1 MPEPSRG
8 CAEICGV
15 FFKFHTLLVDATR
28 CDPRTWGPCEQTKQG
43 LKRNFFGTLWYMMFD
58 FLSCFLMFLADFCLG
73 KAPFVVRQVR
83 FIACATAQLP
93 ELRLRHWGRI
103 RPRSAEQRSYA
114 AVPKQK
120 RTPIGTFGT
129 YIFSSCTMYIYVFC
143 IRIAWKLQLRW
154 ILGMAME
161 RERQRERETERA
173 SESER
178 ATEVG
183 REVGREGGRERERRE

>member
-1 MPEPSRG
+1 MQHRCQSRTRG

-15 FFKFHTLLVDATR
+15 FFLIPYFVGRCHQMWSTNMGALRADKAGAQEELLWDIMVYDVR
-28 CDPRTWGPCEQTKQG
+28 FS
-43 LKRNFFGTLWYMMFD
+43 LL
-58 FLSCFLMFLADFCLG
+58 FLADSCLG

-114 AVPKQK
+114 AVPKQN
-120 RTPIGTFGT
+120 RAPIGTFGT
-129 YIFSSCTMYIYVFC
+129 YISSCTMYSYVFC

-154 ILGMAME
+154 ILGMA
-161 RERQRERETERA
+161 
-173 SESER
+173 
-178 ATEVG
+178 
-183 REVGREGGRERERRE
+183 REGGREGEAKGESSLEKEERMAVSLYSHGFSENVWGLAK